1 MVFGWG
7 KKKQEQID
15 EHEPKT
21 GAGEELKLDEI
32 NPILLEKKNQLQN
45 EIVRKTKPLFEEIK
59 HELDS
64 IHAIISHLKTDDLKV
79 DDIDKTLRAHVV
91 RSKAEV
97 IDVISKESKKTLPN
111 ASNYEDVTKTAELAA
126 HILKKIGDV
135 LGKHSRVIHVF
146 AKKYANDLKTHLE
159 LITKDHMTIS
169 KMISDHNSM
178 ESASLAINEKARK
191 VQTTHKEIN
200 ENVAHLNKLQ
210 YSFLELERTIK
221 STQQQIAELFESA
234 QYEKFMQYRNEINH
248 VVAQESQ
255 LNKEIDDEFSKISRP
270 LGKYVYVT
278 SLEKPLKMILEQLV
292 QNPSNTISENKDA
305 VITILESCMKGIMSG
320 SVSVKETDKAIDHV
334 THIISLLD
342 SFVSKKNSL
351 KSQLQDLQ
359 QKLTIFDLTNLE
371 TLEKQLAKAKSDSED
386 AKFKIKKLE
395 DDLKHQMAQKDAMIS
410 ELEDSLQRLL
420 KTKYVIKLE

>member
-15 EHEPKT
+15 ESELKT
-21 GAGEELKLDEI
+21 VARKQLKLDEI
-32 NPILLEKKNQLQN
+32 NPILLEKKNQLKN

-64 IHAIISHLKTDDLKV
+64 IYAIIEHLKTDNLKV
-79 DDIDKTLRAHVV
+79 DDIDKTLRVLVV

-111 ASNYEDVTKTAELAA
+111 ASDYDEVTKTAELAS
-126 HILKKIGDV
+126 HTLKKIGDV

-159 LITKDHMTIS
+159 LITKDHVTIS
-169 KMISDHNSM
+169 KMISDYNSL
-178 ESASLAINEKARK
+178 ESASLEINEKARR
-191 VQTTHKEIN
+191 VQNTHKEIN
-200 ENVAHLNKLQ
+200 DNIAHLNKLQ
-210 YSFLELERTIK
+210 ESFLELERISR
-221 STQQQIAELFESA
+221 STQQQIAELFESP
-234 QYEKFMQYRNEINH
+234 QYEKFMQYRNEINRL
-248 VVAQESQ
+248 VAQESQ

-278 SLEKPLKMILEQLV
+278 SLEKPFKIILEQLV
-292 QNPSNTISENKDA
+292 QNPSGTISENKDA
-305 VITILESCMKGIMSG
+305 TVTILESCMKGIMSG
-320 SVSVKETDKAIDHV
+320 SVSVKETDKAVDHI

-351 KSQLQDLQ
+351 KSQLEELQ
-359 QKLTIFDLTNLE
+359 KKLNIFDLGNLE
-371 TLEKQLAKAKSDSED
+371 NLEKQLAKAKSDGED
-386 AKFKIKKLE
+386 AKLKIKKLE
-395 DDLKHQMAQKDAMIS
+395 DDLKHQMAQKDALIT
-410 ELEDSLQRLL
+410 ELEDSLERLL
-420 KTKYVIKLE
+420 KTKYTIKLE